1 MSARYTAVEMSPA
14 VGALVQLRAGSA
26 GELWIDCV
34 VEDVKNS
41 WGKNRLLVRPVAGDG
56 RVWVELS
63 SVRPAVMSDKLAAM
77 LSWQEV

>member
-1 MSARYTAVEMSPA
+1 
-14 VGALVQLRAGSA
+14 
-26 GELWIDCV
+26 
-34 VEDVKNS
+34 VKNS